1 MSTELPQ
8 AIPTPAP
15 RVSRLGVTLSLLGA
29 AAAITGGVLLM
40 KAGPGTVESI
50 RVSKHSMLPDSL
62 VGSPDL
68 YLMVGTIDKQEIETE
83 GYKDKPIGNGL
94 GFPLPKPLELAA
106 ITHIE
111 LMDADLGSD
120 DIRDRVDVSERICK
134 GQDYQFELIGP
145 SDPRRS
151 RGTVA
156 LAAGGVVFI
165 IGAILVA
172 RSLAV

>member
-1 MSTELPQ
+1 MSTELPE
-8 AIPTPAP
+8 AIPAP
-15 RVSRLGVTLSLLGA
+15 RAHVSRAGAVLSLLGI
-29 AAAITGGVLLM
+29 AAAISGGVLFWR
-40 KAGPGTVESI
+40 AGEGTVETI

-68 YLMVGTIDKQEIETE
+68 YLMVGTSDKQEIQTE
-83 GYKDKPIGNGL
+83 GYEDKPIGNGL
-94 GFPLPKPLELAA
+94 DFRLPKPLEVRE

-111 LMDADLGSD
+111 LMDEDVGSD

-145 SDPRRS
+145 EDPQRTQ
-151 RGTVA
+151 GIAA

-165 IGAILVA
+165 IGAILLV
-172 RSLAV
+172 RSLAI

>member
-1 MSTELPQ
+1 MSTERPE
-8 AIPTPAP
+8 AIPAP
-15 RVSRLGVTLSLLGA
+15 RARVSRVGAVLSLLGA
-29 AAAITGGVLLM
+29 AAAIAGGVLLWR
-40 KAGPGTVESI
+40 AGEGTVETI
-50 RVSKHSMLPDSL
+50 RVTKHSMLPDSL

-68 YLMVGTIDKQEIETE
+68 YLMVGTSDKQEIQTE
-83 GYKDKPIGNGL
+83 GYEDKPIGNGL
-94 GFPLPKPLELAA
+94 DFRLPKPLELKK

-111 LMDADLGSD
+111 LMDEDVGSD

-145 SDPRRS
+145 EDPQRT
-151 RGTVA
+151 RGITA

-172 RSLAV
+172 RSLAL